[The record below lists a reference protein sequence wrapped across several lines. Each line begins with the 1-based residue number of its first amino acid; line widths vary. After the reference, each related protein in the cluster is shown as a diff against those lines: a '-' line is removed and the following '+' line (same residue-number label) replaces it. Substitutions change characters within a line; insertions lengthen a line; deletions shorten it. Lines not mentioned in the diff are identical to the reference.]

1 MDQSEI
7 KNGKGTQVVTTHMTD
22 ERTDHLQVILEEPP
36 TLKENYLHVAWFL
49 HPERGPGLLFSRTR
63 SSMTA
68 LSGTILQVT
77 SQPCPEIRE
86 HLPRF
91 FLRGRN
97 TFALPILNRLLDP
110 RRRNPRNPMK
120 AGHHLIT
127 PQSLS
132 VTRKIKST
140 TKMEALPPGVA
151 IVIRFLNLC
160 WPLPRPPS
168 LVTEGSPPTPPPG
181 VMTTP
186 TTEVMKRITVT
197 KSLCCR
203 RIAT

>member
-1 MDQSEI
+1 
-7 KNGKGTQVVTTHMTD
+7 MTD

-36 TLKENYLHVAWFL
+36 KLKENYLHVTWSL

-63 SSMTA
+63 ISTTA
-68 LSGTILQVT
+68 LFGTILLVT

-86 HLPRF
+86 HRPRF

-97 TFALPILNRLLDP
+97 TFAPLILNRLLDP
-110 RRRNPRNPMK
+110 RVRNPRNPMT
-120 AGHHLIT
+120 ADHLLIT
-127 PQSLS
+127 PLGRS
-132 VTRKIKST
+132 VTRKIES
-140 TKMEALPPGVA
+140 TKMEALPLGVA
-151 IVIRFLNLC
+151 IVTRLPSLC
-160 WPLPRPPS
+160 WPLPLLPS

-186 TTEVMKRITVT
+186 TTAVTRRITAT
-197 KSLCCR
+197 RSLCCR